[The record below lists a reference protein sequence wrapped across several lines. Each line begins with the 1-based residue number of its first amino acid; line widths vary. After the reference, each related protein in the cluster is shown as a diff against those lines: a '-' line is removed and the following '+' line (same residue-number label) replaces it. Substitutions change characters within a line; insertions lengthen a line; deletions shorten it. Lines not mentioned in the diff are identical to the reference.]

1 VAYDPEYHQRYYQEH
16 KVEKRMQAAA
26 WEKANPDK
34 LAAIRSR
41 RAAKLKVDPELR
53 AKATEV
59 TRAWER
65 DNPASVLLR
74 SARNRARRDRIDFNI
89 DLADIKIPE
98 ICPLLGIKLAARQG
112 GHGPQDA
119 SPSLDRIDNTKGYIK
134 GNVWVVSWLANKM
147 KATATNEQLLVFASN
162 VQKLLGRA

>member
-1 VAYDPEYHQRYYQEH
+1 MAYNSEYHQRYYQEH

-53 AKATEV
+53 ARATKA

-65 DNPASVLLR
+65 DNPAAVLLR
-74 SARNRARRDRIDFNI
+74 SARNRARRDRIDFTI

-134 GNVWVVSWLANKM
+134 DNVWVVSWLANKM

-162 VQKLLGRA
+162 IQKLLGRA